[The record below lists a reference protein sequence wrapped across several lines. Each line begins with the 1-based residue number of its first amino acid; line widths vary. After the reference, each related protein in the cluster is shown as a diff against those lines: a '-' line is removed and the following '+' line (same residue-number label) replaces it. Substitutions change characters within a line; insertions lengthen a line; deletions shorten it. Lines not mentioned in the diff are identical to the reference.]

1 MLKATIEKM
10 KELMVLSKDA
20 LTEATE
26 KYYQAI
32 ETFDNLNSSIQL
44 QNRLLKNFSE
54 TASENVNSLSF
65 KLSNFPEPE
74 LFLFSDFNLY
84 FSSYWMEKVAKLEA
98 DIEETFASAQKID
111 EILKEGIAFLN
122 EEIEVLGR
130 WSNGVDTVS
139 KNIDQYPQEYLRKIK
154 VIRTTFINALTD
166 LQNTA
171 TEFLN
176 RGELFEKEQDDS
188 TTPGN

>member
-84 FSSYWMEKVAKLEA
+84 FSSYWMEKVAK
-98 DIEETFASAQKID
+98 
-111 EILKEGIAFLN
+111 
-122 EEIEVLGR
+122 
-130 WSNGVDTVS
+130 
-139 KNIDQYPQEYLRKIK
+139 
-154 VIRTTFINALTD
+154 IR
-166 LQNTA
+166 
-171 TEFLN
+171 
-176 RGELFEKEQDDS
+176 S
-188 TTPGN
+188 